1 MNTAKLGRNDLCRCG
16 SGLKFKRCCEAKTA
30 SARTAR
36 FWMIVVA
43 AAVVLGVAAGI
54 ASFSTDGSGSGGA
67 RLWSEDHGH
76 YHDASGVA
84 VP

>member
-1 MNTAKLGRNDLCRCG
+1 
-16 SGLKFKRCCEAKTA
+16 
-30 SARTAR
+30 
-36 FWMIVVA
+36 MIVVA

-67 RLWSEDHGH
+67 RVWSQDHGH
-76 YHDASGVA
+76 YHDTNGVA